1 MRKATAVVIA
11 HISIMLFANNMKL
24 NALINKIVEFI
35 KDFKLPV
42 RKNRSF
48 ERHFNTSKHSVNYK
62 RNSSL
67 CLS

>member
-1 MRKATAVVIA
+1 
-11 HISIMLFANNMKL
+11 MLFANNIKL

-35 KDFKLPV
+35 KDFRLPV

-48 ERHFNTSKHSVNYK
+48 ERHFNNSKHSINYK
-62 RNSSL
+62 RNGSL